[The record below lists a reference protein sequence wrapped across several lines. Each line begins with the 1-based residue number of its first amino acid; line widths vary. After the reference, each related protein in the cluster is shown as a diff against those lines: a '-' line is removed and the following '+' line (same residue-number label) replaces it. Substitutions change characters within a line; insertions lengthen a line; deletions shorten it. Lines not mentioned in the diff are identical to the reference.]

1 MKAHRKKLHLDQ
13 REDRKMSGLR
23 LRDAR
28 DEDRKEIEKVTL
40 SAFREYAALMPAH
53 WDNYRRG
60 ILATLADHGP
70 AGQIVAERDGKIVGA
85 ILLYP
90 AGTVVTQPDGRF
102 FTRPWPEMRLLA
114 VAPKLRGRGIG
125 VALIRECESRARRSM
140 AKALALHTTDVMSA
154 AVRIY
159 ERMGFVRAPELDF
172 HPSDDLTVKG
182 YLLRLDESGP

>member
-1 MKAHRKKLHLDQ
+1 
-13 REDRKMSGLR
+13 MSGLR

-28 DEDRKEIEKVTL
+28 DEDHKEIENVTL
-40 SAFREYAALMPAH
+40 SAFREYADLMPAH

-60 ILATLADHGP
+60 ILATLADPKP
-70 AGQIVAERDGKIVGA
+70 AEQIVAERDGRIVGA

-90 AGTVVTQPDGRF
+90 PGTVVTQPDGRSV
-102 FTRPWPEMRLLA
+102 TRPWPEMRLLA
-114 VAPKLRGRGIG
+114 VNPAMRGQGIG
-125 VALIRECESRARRSM
+125 VALIRECESRARRSR
-140 AKALALHTTDVMSA
+140 ADALALHTADVMSA

-182 YLLRLDESGP
+182 YLLKLDDAGP